1 MASHNITQGGRVG
14 GKKNKTVQYKI
25 SGVRLKWKLTRN
37 ETQNSWS
44 LILEGVYC
52 VWIALGKQTSRLA
65 EIKALILCARVIKAA
80 TYRLHFVYSRL
91 FASGQLRFLNYTF
104 TCIV

>member
-1 MASHNITQGGRVG
+1 MPNKPLCYPMASHNITQGGRVG

-25 SGVRLKWKLTRN
+25 SGVHLKRKLTRN

-52 VWIALGKQTSRLA
+52 V
-65 EIKALILCARVIKAA
+65 
-80 TYRLHFVYSRL
+80 
-91 FASGQLRFLNYTF
+91 
-104 TCIV
+104 